1 MTHPDL
7 VPAYRAHL
15 AEITARTARALAA
28 CGYDGLILQAGE
40 PPGWFRDDQGYAYK
54 PHADFRLWLPL
65 LDAPGSLLQIVP
77 GRRPRLVFFVAD
89 DFWYQPAQLPDAWW
103 PAEFDVVTVHSRAAA
118 FAALQGPLAR
128 CAYIG
133 DPLPELVPAGIG
145 AINPEHLLHRL
156 DYARAVKTPYEI
168 DCLRVANRIAMRGH
182 AAAASAFASGASE
195 FEIHQA
201 FCLAC
206 EQREQEL
213 PYNAIVAVNE
223 AAAVLHYQILR
234 RERPREPRT
243 LLLDAGAS
251 FAGYGSDVTRTSVAH
266 AKVAAGAASGAAHDR
281 SARDEFAALV
291 AGLERA
297 QQALCA
303 EVKPGVDWRDVH
315 AAAVRAI
322 ATLLVEAGI
331 LRCSVDEAVDGDA
344 ARLFFPHGIGHLL
357 GLMVHDVGGFMA
369 DDGHTIAKPPRDPA
383 LRLTRVLQPGFV
395 VTMEPGLYFIDAL
408 LNPARTQVVGRS
420 VDWSRVERLAP
431 YGGIRIEDNL
441 AVTASG
447 CENLTRGIH
456 HG

>member
-1 MTHPDL
+1 MHHL
-7 VPAYRAHL
+7 EPAPLYRAHL
-15 AEITARTARALAA
+15 AEIAARTARALAA
-28 CGYDGLILQAGE
+28 SGYDGLVLQAGE
-40 PPGWFRDDQGYAYK
+40 PPGWFRDDQGHPYK
-54 PHADFRLWLPL
+54 THADFRLWLPL
-65 LDAPGSLLQIVP
+65 LDAPGSLLQFVP
-77 GRRPRLVFFVAD
+77 GHKPRLVFFVAD
-89 DFWYQPAQLPDAWW
+89 DFWYQPASLPESWW

-118 FAALQGPLAR
+118 FAALRGPLERQAW
-128 CAYIG
+128 IG
-133 DPLPELVPAGIG
+133 DALPELLPSGLG

-168 DCLRVANRIAMRGH
+168 ACLREANRIALRGH
-182 AAAASAFASGASE
+182 AAAAAAFAGGASE

-206 EQREQEL
+206 GQREQEL

-223 AAAVLHYQILR
+223 AASVLHYQILR
-234 RERPREPRT
+234 RERPSESRT

-251 FAGYGSDVTRTSVAH
+251 FAGYGSDITRTS
-266 AKVAAGAASGAAHDR
+266 AAGAGKIAGAND
-281 SARDEFAALV
+281 FAALV
-291 AGLERA
+291 AGLDRA

-303 EVKPGVDWRDVH
+303 AVRPGIDWREVH

-322 ATLLVEAGI
+322 AGLLVEAGV
-331 LRCSVDEAVDGDA
+331 LRCSVDEALDNGA

-357 GLMVHDVGGFMA
+357 GLMVHDVGGFLA
-369 DDGHTIAKPPRDPA
+369 DELGNRIAKPPRDPA

-408 LNPARTQVVGRS
+408 LKPARAQAVGAS
-420 VDWSRVERLAP
+420 VDWSRVAQFAP
-431 YGGIRIEDNL
+431 FGGIRIEDNL

>member
-28 CGYDGLILQAGE
+28 CGYDGLVLQAGE

-54 PHADFRLWLPL
+54 AHADFRLWLPL

-118 FAALQGPLAR
+118 FAALQGSLAR
-128 CAYIG
+128 SAYIG
-133 DPLPELVPAGIG
+133 DPLPELVAAGIG

-195 FEIHQA
+195 FEIHQE
-201 FCLAC
+201 FCRAC

-234 RERPREPRT
+234 RERPSTPRT

-251 FAGYGSDVTRTSVAH
+251 FAGYGSDITRTSVA
-266 AKVAAGAASGAAHDR
+266 KTAGVGASGT
-281 SARDEFAALV
+281 ARDEFAALV
-291 AGLERA
+291 DGLEHA

-303 EVKPGVDWRDVH
+303 RVKPGVDWRDVH
-315 AAAVRAI
+315 TAAVRAI

-331 LRCSVDEAVDGDA
+331 LRCSVDEAVEGDA

-369 DDGHTIAKPPRDPA
+369 DEVGDRIAKPPRDPA

-408 LNPARTQVVGRS
+408 LKPARTQPVGRS
-420 VDWSRVERLAP
+420 IDWQRVERLAP
-431 YGGIRIEDNL
+431 FGGIRIEDNL